1 MTVQARFV
9 FDSHVFDLLAEG
21 WHIKREFVPASARF
35 EPVVATG
42 LASADY
48 AGGELVEEFITDV
61 SLSLPLLYVGDG
73 PQVARRALESFLR
86 RGVAT
91 KRLRLQLRTDRA
103 FTMLP
108 LWGQWGAWQTYEIIH
123 AGSLM
128 SDTRVWDGDER
139 DYAHM
144 LLPLVCRPAILG
156 QEQLAA
162 NALGDVSEDIGTT
175 GLSAGVIVAND
186 DSSALVLDSA
196 SGAVT
201 ATTGTIV
208 IAWKRGAESLSGN
221 TFLFRI
227 KNGGGMYY
235 DHTGQQWNIISAW
248 GTEDPLPCEDATD
261 PRIQDE
267 GEMVVFHI
275 AYDAA
280 GNGGEGDLLIYRDGQ
295 FCFMASGAQG
305 YTPSVEDLY
314 LGTDDDMSSGIGGT
328 FLFLATYDEA
338 MAAKT
343 MEADYA
349 DIAAAL
355 ESAGSPS
362 PIPYVWTPNGDG
374 VFDNA
379 RDDSGS
385 TGAPHYNYGWI
396 AGVAG
401 SLPAAMEMRLVPSAT
416 GDTIKRLA
424 LSLVDYDAPIDP
436 LTTAV
441 LYHDLSGTSNAASS
455 GGAYLSTTV
464 DTTFA
469 LRVSTTQADAV
480 YQALAGR
487 DVCIYCRLQSG
498 SAGNFQIK
506 LAVVMGATSTSRAKN
521 IATATAFRLVR
532 TPFLTVPKRTA
543 QAIADAAE
551 ANIQLYAG
559 RSSSSGTALFDYGVV
574 MVRPL
579 VEIDTSGLGSVGVA
593 VYEDTANRYALSGTL
608 WAPLPRAGDVLRPRP
623 HRYNLLMM
631 VMGSEAVDPLTSWSV
646 TATITIT
653 PRWSVL

>member
-1 MTVQARFV
+1 MTSQFRLVSGSYIFDFTAENWYVPVQFSPLTANFTP
-9 FDSHVFDLLAEG
+9 
-21 WHIKREFVPASARF
+21 II
-35 EPVVATG
+35 ATG
-42 LASADY
+42 LPSPDY
-48 AGGELVEEFITDV
+48 AGGELVEEFVGDMSGV
-61 SLSLPLLYVGDG
+61 LPLIYKGDS
-73 PQVARRALESFLR
+73 PKAARRTLESFIR
-86 RGVAT
+86 RGVAAGN
-91 KRLRLQLRTDRA
+91 LRLQERQDRA
-103 FTMLP
+103 FTMTP
-108 LWGQWGAWQTYEIIH
+108 LWGQWGAWQTVEVIH
-123 AGSLM
+123 AGALRM
-128 SDTRVWDGDER
+128 DGRMWEGYDGEF
-139 DYAHM
+139 AE
-144 LLPLVCRPAILG
+144 LPLVCRPAILG
-156 QEQLAA
+156 QEQLVA
-162 NALGDVSEDIGTT
+162 NALGDVTEDIGTT

-227 KNGGGMYY
+227 KDGGGMYY
-235 DHTGQQWNIISAW
+235 DHTGQQWNFISAW
-248 GTEDPLPCEDATD
+248 GTEEPLPCEDATD

-267 GEMVVFHI
+267 GETVVFHI
-275 AYDAA
+275 SYDAA
-280 GNGGEGDLLIYRDGQ
+280 GNGGEGSLLVYRDGE
-295 FCFMASGAQG
+295 FFFLASGAQG

-328 FLFLATYDEA
+328 FLLLSTYDTV
-338 MAAKT
+338 MAEKT

-362 PIPYVWTPNGDG
+362 PIPYLWTPNGDG

-424 LSLVDYDAPIDP
+424 LSLVDYAAPIDP

-469 LRVSTTQADAV
+469 LRVSTTQPDAV
-480 YQALAGR
+480 YQTLAGR
-487 DVCIYCRLQSG
+487 DVCIYSRLQSG
-498 SAGNFQIK
+498 STGNFQIK
-506 LAVVMGATSTSRAKN
+506 LAIVMGATSTSRAKN
-521 IATATAFRLVR
+521 IADATAFRMVR

-543 QAIADAAE
+543 AAIADAAE

-559 RSSSSGTALFDYGVV
+559 RSTGSGTALFDYGVV
-574 MVRPL
+574 MARPL

-593 VYEDTANRYALSGTL
+593 VYEDTASRYAISGTL
-608 WAPLPRAGDVLRPRP
+608 WAPLPRAGDALRPRP
-623 HRYNLLMM
+623 HRYNMLMM
-631 VMGSEAVDPLTSWSV
+631 VMGSESVDPLTSWSV
-646 TATITIT
+646 TGTITLT